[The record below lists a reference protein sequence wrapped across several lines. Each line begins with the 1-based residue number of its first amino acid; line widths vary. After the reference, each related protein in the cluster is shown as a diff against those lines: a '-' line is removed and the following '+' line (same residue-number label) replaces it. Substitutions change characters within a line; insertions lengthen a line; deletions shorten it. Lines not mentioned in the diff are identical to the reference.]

1 MLHSLE
7 LDLSRLWKLDVPEEE
22 FVNLYSK
29 VHATP
34 ISCFF
39 FFFLLVFSFSVFFV
53 EMLTCFICV
62 DMLSYARES
71 SQHTQQGDKEVYIHD
86 HWAAGEKI

>member
-1 MLHSLE
+1 MWETEGQKERILSAVLHSLE

-39 FFFLLVFSFSVFFV
+39 LLVFSFSFFFFLFLFSFSLCRNADLFYFV
-53 EMLTCFICV
+53 
-62 DMLSYARES
+62 
-71 SQHTQQGDKEVYIHD
+71 
-86 HWAAGEKI
+86 